1 MSRCPELRAHAGR
14 RHAAVRTA
22 LLLLATVVPG
32 ARADGG
38 LTDPAT
44 LLRRS
49 GQVQQFEVVATASS
63 ARRVR
68 LRWGVG
74 HVPVDVIF
82 ASEAVT
88 AAQAQTVRRITV
100 SVEIPA
106 GRRPTAG
113 QRWAL
118 RSVAQVLAAA
128 CLSGHPMTMMPR
140 VEPGDRA
147 TRQLEVTFGGRGTT
161 PRCRMPVGR

>member
-74 HVPVDVIF
+74 RVPVDVIF

-88 AAQAQTVRRITV
+88 AAQAQVVRRITV
-100 SVEIPA
+100 VVEIPA
-106 GRRPTAG
+106 GQRPTAG
-113 QRWAL
+113 QRQAL
-118 RSVAQVLAAA
+118 QSVAQVLAET
-128 CLSGHPMTMMPR
+128 CLTGHPMTVTPR
-140 VEPGDRA
+140 VEPVDRA
-147 TRQLEVTFGGRGTT
+147 IRQLEVTLGGRGAI
-161 PRCRMPVGR
+161 PRCWMPVGR

>member
-1 MSRCPELRAHAGR
+1 MI
-14 RHAAVRTA
+14 
-22 LLLLATVVPG
+22 LATVVPG

-49 GQVQQFEVVATASS
+49 GQVQKFEVVATASS

-74 HVPVDVIF
+74 HIPVDVIF

-100 SVEIPA
+100 VVEIPA
-106 GRRPTAG
+106 GQRPTAG
-113 QRWAL
+113 QRQAL

-128 CLSGHPMTMMPR
+128 CLTGHPMTVMSR
-140 VEPGDRA
+140 VEPGGQA
-147 TRQLEVTFGGRGTT
+147 TRRLEVTLGGRGAT